1 MSCINRELYAAC
13 HGVIH
18 SASAAAAATGAG
30 LAQLPCSDNA
40 VITPIQLAMTIALG
54 RVFGMELTES
64 AAKAAMVS
72 MAGASV
78 GRTLSQVLVGW
89 IPGLGNAIN
98 AVTAAGVTETLGW
111 LLAEDFARQTACART
126 RR

>member
-1 MSCINRELYAAC
+1 MSYISSEQYAAC

-18 SASAAAAATGAG
+18 TASAAAAATGAG

-40 VITPIQLAMTIALG
+40 VITPIQLAMTVALG
-54 RVFGMELTES
+54 RVFGLELTES

-72 MAGASV
+72 MAGATV

-89 IPGLGNAIN
+89 LPGVGNVIN
-98 AVTAAGVTETLGW
+98 AATAAGVTETLGW
-111 LLAEDFARQTACART
+111 LLSEDFARQSGCAYA